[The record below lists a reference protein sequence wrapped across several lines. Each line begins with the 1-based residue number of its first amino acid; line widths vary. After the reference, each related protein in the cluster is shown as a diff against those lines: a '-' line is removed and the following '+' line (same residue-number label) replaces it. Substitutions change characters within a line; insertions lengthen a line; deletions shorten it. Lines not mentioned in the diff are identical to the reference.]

1 MGNRSSRFVTLV
13 VTLLA
18 APLAAQTPE
27 PDTRAAIVA
36 QAQAEKARELHPY
49 VPGKAEHYIDYAEQ
63 ILTTGMKFHPFF
75 TSAYS
80 GGGFTVGAGYR
91 AYAGSYNSLDV
102 RGSITP
108 SGYKRIEGEFLAP
121 RLFDRRGVLSVV
133 AGWREATQVGFYGVG
148 AGTVESARADYG
160 FRQRYGHATLTVRPR
175 RRLLLFR
182 AGVEASQWEQTPG
195 SGGDP
200 SVEQVYTP
208 ATLTGLAAKVTYLHS
223 QGTVGLDS
231 RESPGYA
238 RRGGFLGVTF
248 HDFTDPDNL
257 HGFRQVDYEAIHHVP
272 ILREAWVLSFRG
284 AVSTTGLKSGELIPF
299 FMLPSI
305 GGGSSLRGFSS
316 WRFRDRHSMELQAEW
331 RVMVNRYID
340 TAVFYDAGK
349 VTAKTSDLNFADLGQ
364 DYGIGIRLHGP
375 LATPLR
381 VDFAGG
387 GEGFHVVW
395 SASAVF

>member
-1 MGNRSSRFVTLV
+1 MTLIV
-13 VTLLA
+13 VLLA

-27 PDTRAAIVA
+27 PDTRAAVLA
-36 QAQAEKARELHPY
+36 QAQAEKAKQLHPY

-63 ILTTGMKFHPFF
+63 ILTTGLKFHPFF
-75 TSAYS
+75 QSAYS
-80 GGGFTVGAGYR
+80 GGGFTLGAGYR
-91 AYAGSYNSLDV
+91 AYVGAYNSVDV
-102 RGSITP
+102 RGSITL
-108 SGYKRIEGEFLAP
+108 SGYKRVEAEFLAP

-133 AGWREATQVGFYGVG
+133 AGWREATQVGFYGIG
-148 AGTVESARADYG
+148 TETVETARANYG
-160 FRQRYGHATLTVRPR
+160 FQQPYGQATLTVRPR

-182 AGVEASQWEQTPG
+182 AGAEASQWEQTPG
-195 SGGDP
+195 SGSHP

-208 ATLTGLAAKVTYLHS
+208 TTLAGLSAKVTYLHS
-223 QGTVGLDS
+223 QGTVALES

-248 HDFTDPDNL
+248 HDFTDPDSL
-257 HGFRQVDYEAIHHVP
+257 YGFKQIDYEAIQHIP

-299 FMLPSI
+299 FMLPSV

-316 WRFRDRHSMELQAEW
+316 WRFRDRNSMELQAEW

-340 TAVFYDAGK
+340 TAVFYDTGK
-349 VTAKTSDLNFADLGQ
+349 VTARTSDLNFDDLKQ
-364 DYGIGIRLHGP
+364 DYGIGIRFHGP

-381 VDFAGG
+381 IDFATG
-387 GEGFHVVW
+387 GEGFHIVW